1 VVNEKI
7 YSEIKKRIVF
17 LCYPP
22 KYGLNIKELA
32 REFGVSSMPI
42 REIMILLENEELVHA
57 IPNKGI
63 YVNDINF
70 QELKNIFEIRIFLI
84 GLSGRL
90 AAQRI
95 TPIELD
101 SLKQLLNKMKKEK
114 DGKKAIRLDAEFH
127 DLLNCSTKNRT
138 LVKVLERLRNRIN
151 RLWFFV
157 KVRDDK
163 SFSQTSRDF
172 EELIKALT
180 KRDSAKCEQ
189 ILKNHIL
196 NFMEQIKENLYDE
209 IG

>member
-1 VVNEKI
+1 MVNEKI
-7 YSEIKKRIVF
+7 YLEIKKRIVF
-17 LCYPP
+17 LYYPP
-22 KYGLNIKELA
+22 KYSLDIKELA
-32 REFGVSSMPI
+32 REFGVSPMPI

-57 IPNKGI
+57 MPNKGI

-101 SLKQLLNKMKKEK
+101 NLKQLLNKMKKEK
-114 DGKKAIRLDAEFH
+114 DLKGLIQLDAEFH
-127 DLLNCSTKNRT
+127 NLLNCSTKNRT

-157 KVRDDK
+157 KARGDK
-163 SFSQTSRDF
+163 SFSQTPRDF

-196 NFMEQIKENLYDE
+196 NFMEEIKENLYDE
-209 IG
+209 IE

>member
-1 VVNEKI
+1 MVNEKI

-17 LCYPP
+17 LYYPP
-22 KYGLNIKELA
+22 KYSLNIKELA
-32 REFGVSSMPI
+32 KEFDVSSMPI

-70 QELKNIFEIRIFLI
+70 QELKNVFEIRIFLI

-95 TPIELD
+95 TPVELD
-101 SLKQLLNKMKKEK
+101 NLSQLLNKIKKEK
-114 DGKKAIRLDAEFH
+114 NRKEAIRLDAEFH
-127 DLLNCSTKNRT
+127 NLLNCSTKNRT
-138 LVKVLERLRNRIN
+138 LVEFLERLRNRIN

-157 KVRDDK
+157 KVRGDEY
-163 SFSQTSRDF
+163 FLETPRDF

-209 IG
+209 IK

>member
-1 VVNEKI
+1 MVNEKI

-17 LCYPP
+17 LYYPP
-22 KYGLNIKELA
+22 KYSLNIKELA
-32 REFGVSSMPI
+32 KEFDVSSMPI

-70 QELKNIFEIRIFLI
+70 QELKNVFEIRIFLI

-95 TPIELD
+95 TPVELD
-101 SLKQLLNKMKKEK
+101 NLSQLLNKIKKEK
-114 DGKKAIRLDAEFH
+114 NRKEAIRLDAEFH
-127 DLLNCSTKNRT
+127 NLLNCSTKNRT
-138 LVKVLERLRNRIN
+138 LVEFLERLRNRIN

-157 KVRDDK
+157 KVRGDEY
-163 SFSQTSRDF
+163 FLETPRDF

-189 ILKNHIL
+189 ILRNHIL

-209 IG
+209 IK